1 MVHLHPI
8 TRLRLQRDVE
18 HLHALGSRAT
28 VEFIVDLTER
38 IGGLP
43 AALALLAEY
52 ERRLTPE
59 MIRLAGG
66 DRFPRQ
72 PLRVVPPN
80 LDHELAL

>member
-28 VEFIVDLTER
+28 AEFIVDLTEK

-66 DRFPRQ
+66 GRFPPR
-72 PLRVVPPN
+72 PLHPVPP
-80 LDHELAL
+80 A

>member
-1 MVHLHPI
+1 MVHLHPL
-8 TRLRLQRDVE
+8 TRLRLQRDVA

-28 VEFIVDLTER
+28 AEFIVALTER

-59 MIRLAGG
+59 MLRAVGG
-66 DRFPRQ
+66 DRFPPR
-72 PLRVVPPN
+72 PLHPVPP
-80 LDHELAL
+80 A

>member
-1 MVHLHPI
+1 MVHLHPL

-28 VEFIVDLTER
+28 AEFIVDLTER

-52 ERRLTPE
+52 ERRLTPA
-59 MIRLAGG
+59 MVRLAGG
-66 DRFPRQ
+66 DRFPPR
-72 PLRVVPPN
+72 PLHPVPPT
-80 LDHELAL
+80 

>member
-1 MVHLHPI
+1 MVYIHPV

-28 VEFIVDLTER
+28 TEFLVDLTAR

-52 ERRLTPE
+52 ERRITPA
-59 MIRLAGG
+59 MLRATGG
-66 DRFPRQ
+66 DRFPPRPLHLVPQ
-72 PLRVVPPN
+72 P
-80 LDHELAL
+80 